1 LVEGQESKRRTQ
13 EVSGNYRLYP
23 EKMAEL
29 RARRA
34 ANRPLQNQLEWLLLV
49 VWKCEAQWK

>member
-1 LVEGQESKRRTQ
+1 VEGQESTRRTQ
-13 EVSGNYRLYP
+13 EVSGNYRFYS
-23 EKMAEL
+23 EKMAEI

>member
-1 LVEGQESKRRTQ
+1 M
-13 EVSGNYRLYP
+13 SGNYRLYP

-34 ANRPLQNQLEWLLLV
+34 ASRPLRSQLEELLLV
-49 VWKCEAQWK
+49 VWRCEAQWK